1 LVDSVTG
8 PEPAE
13 GLCFSDEV
21 EILFEVVQLR
31 LGLDVADVRNLVLE
45 PLIDLSFL
53 LTGSIAFLCVDLLVA
68 WRHFQ
73 LQAFIVNTI

>member
-1 LVDSVTG
+1 MTTVLVD
-8 PEPAE
+8 
-13 GLCFSDEV
+13 

-53 LTGSIAFLCVDLLVA
+53 LTGSIAFRCVDLLVA
-68 WRHFQ
+68 WRHDQ
-73 LQAFIVNTI
+73 